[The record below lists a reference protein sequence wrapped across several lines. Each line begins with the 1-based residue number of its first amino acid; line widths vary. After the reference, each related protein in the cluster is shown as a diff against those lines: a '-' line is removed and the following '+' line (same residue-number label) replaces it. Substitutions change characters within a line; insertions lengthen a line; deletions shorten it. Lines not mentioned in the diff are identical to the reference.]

1 MAMHE
6 EPQQALLLA
15 ATRRQPPPSL
25 PEHPNITP
33 TIVSNVGAGCVLWHA
48 LFQRAD
54 EVDRWLEGTVGAVD
68 RSCNAAT
75 ASGLKAYTSQ
85 GRHWS
90 NA

>member
-15 ATRRQPPPSL
+15 ATRRQPPPGL

-33 TIVSNVGAGCVLWHA
+33 TIVSSVGAGCVLWHA

-54 EVDRWLEGTVGAVD
+54 EVDRWPEGTVGAVD